1 MLKLQ
6 NKRFIVIFLGISLI
20 IIGILVLASN
30 YFNEKIDNAYS
41 YMNSLLLAKEVVE
54 IQEEVNN
61 LEEDTSSFNKE
72 KEEEKD
78 DDVWVDPYLSYYIG
92 SIEIPKINLN
102 RGFVSPD
109 SPYNHVDMNIQ
120 IIKGSTYPNVSKGNF
135 ILAAHSGN
143 SYLSYFHNLYKLGIG
158 DIAYIN
164 YQNKKYTY
172 KIVNIY
178 EQPKVG
184 KIGIYRDSEKTCLTL
199 ITCTRNKSDKQTVY
213 MLELQDIK
221 DI

>member
-1 MLKLQ
+1 MSNIQ

-30 YFNEKIDNAYS
+30 YFNEKVDNAYS
-41 YMNSLLLAKEVVE
+41 YMNSLVLEKETIE
-54 IQEEVNN
+54 IQEEVDN
-61 LEEDTSSFNKE
+61 LDDSTSSFEEE
-72 KEEEKD
+72 KEEE
-78 DDVWVDPYLSYYIG
+78 WFDPYLSYYIG

-120 IIKGSTYPNVSKGNF
+120 IIKGSTYPNVDKGNF

-143 SYLSYFHNLYKLGIG
+143 SYLSYFHNLYKLGRG
-158 DIAYIN
+158 DVAYIN

-184 KIGIYRDSEKTCLTL
+184 KIAIYRDGEKTCLTL

-213 MLELQDIK
+213 ILELQDIK